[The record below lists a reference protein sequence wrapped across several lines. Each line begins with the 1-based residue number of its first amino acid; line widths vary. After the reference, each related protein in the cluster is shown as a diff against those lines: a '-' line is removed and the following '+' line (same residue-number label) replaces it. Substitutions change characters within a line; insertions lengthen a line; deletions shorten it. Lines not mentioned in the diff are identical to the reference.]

1 MTAHDLLVWVRG
13 PAMQFSLAVFFV
25 GVALRILEM
34 WLLGHSHDLAEPRR
48 GGFWAGWRTV
58 FHRSI
63 PGPGMLQREPLVFL
77 GGYTFHLGF
86 FITLIFFAPHI
97 ELFRGV
103 LGIRWPGLPAS
114 LIDLIAVVS
123 IAALV
128 ALLIHR
134 LVHPVRRFLS
144 NGGDYLSWLV
154 TFLPLLTG
162 YMLAHEALLPY
173 TQMLTVHVLTV
184 ELLLIVLPFTKLT
197 HSFTIFLSRWYNGAM
212 AGRKGV
218 AS

>member
-1 MTAHDLLVWVRG
+1 MTANDMLTWVRG
-13 PAMQFSLAVFFV
+13 PAMQYALAIFFL
-25 GVALRILEM
+25 GIIIRILEM
-34 WLLGHSHDLAEPRR
+34 WLLGRAPDLAVARR
-48 GGFWAGWRTV
+48 SGFVPGLRTV

-63 PGPGMLQREPLVFL
+63 PAPGLLRREPLVYF

-97 ELFRGV
+97 QLFYGV
-103 LGIRWPGLPAS
+103 WGIHWPGLPAS
-114 LIDLIAVVS
+114 LIDFIAVIS
-123 IAALV
+123 IAAMI
-128 ALLIHR
+128 ALLAHR
-134 LVHPVRRFLS
+134 LVHPVRRYLS
-144 NGGDYLSWLV
+144 NIGDYIAWLV

-162 YMLAHEALLPY
+162 YMVAHEAVLPY
-173 TQMLTVHVLTV
+173 AQMLTLHILSV

-197 HSFTIFLSRWYNGAM
+197 HTFTLFLSRWYNGAM

>member
-13 PAMQFSLAVFFV
+13 PAMQFSLAIFFL
-25 GVALRILEM
+25 GVVLRILEM

-48 GGFWAGWRTV
+48 GGFWSGWRTV
-58 FHRSI
+58 FHRSL
-63 PGPGMLQREPLVFL
+63 PAPGMIQREPLVFF

-86 FITLIFFAPHI
+86 FISLVFFAPHI
-97 ELFRGV
+97 QLFHGV
-103 LGIRWPGLPAS
+103 WGIRWPGLPAS
-114 LIDLIAVVS
+114 VIDLVAVVS

-128 ALLIHR
+128 ALLAHR

-144 NGGDYLSWLV
+144 NAGDYVAWAV

-162 YMLAHEALLPY
+162 YMVAHEAVLPY
-173 TQMLTVHVLTV
+173 TQMLTVHILTV

>member
-1 MTAHDLLVWVRG
+1 
-13 PAMQFSLAVFFV
+13 VFY
-25 GVALRILEM
+25 
-34 WLLGHSHDLAEPRR
+34 
-48 GGFWAGWRTV
+48 
-58 FHRSI
+58 RSI
-63 PGPGMLQREPLVFL
+63 PAPGMLQREPLVFL

-86 FITLIFFAPHI
+86 FITLLFFAPHI
-97 ELFRGV
+97 ELFHGV
-103 LGIRWPGLPAS
+103 WGIHWPGLPAS

-123 IAALV
+123 ITALV
-128 ALLIHR
+128 ALLAHR

-144 NGGDYLSWLV
+144 TGGDYLAWLV

-173 TQMLTVHVLTV
+173 TQMLTVHILTV

-212 AGRKGV
+212 AGRRGV